1 MVANSSIV
9 INRRKEQLA
18 INVNKK
24 IVRHAYRCLT
34 IFSWCSLTD
43 LCKFW
48 FSNAD
53 QMISISA
60 FRFPAR
66 SGSIR
71 WGPFLFFLDSKNH
84 WKTCTSKKLIFWVIF
99 ELFRLFFINSEP
111 FCGYFGTPLGS
122 FFDDFCV
129 SYFTVIFSTIFD
141 KNHKNSKTEN
151 IAPDL

>member
-1 MVANSSIV
+1 MVANSSILV
-9 INRRKEQLA
+9 NRRKEQLA

-34 IFSWCSLTD
+34 IFSWCSLAD

-66 SGSIR
+66 SGFVIFRS
-71 WGPFLFFLDSKNH
+71 FFRSKNRH
-84 WKTCTSKKLIFWVIF
+84 FTKISIWSKFWQFLLIFLEFYSILGWLLAQIQG
-99 ELFRLFFINSEP
+99 FFA
-111 FCGYFGTPLGS
+111 
-122 FFDDFCV
+122 DFCRFFPDQNFNWILRV
-129 SYFTVIFSTIFD
+129 SQR
-141 KNHKNSKTEN
+141 KK
-151 IAPDL
+151 